1 MQQIFQIPTHHPQ
14 LDANVPQKCK
24 HAIQGRKSGSLW
36 LRKGPSS
43 NSSNVDWICGLNL
56 IHGEKIVGCW
66 VFFFPKREI
75 IPSYTLLKT
84 ESHKTEKGG
93 AKAEALSL
101 LEEDPSNVVWS
112 SSGKH
117 CCICLLLSV
126 VLSGQLSA
134 GGSFSFSW
142 SYPTVIKKISYTAY
156 LLNSQFALEDSQAE
170 PECIWGAE

>member
-1 MQQIFQIPTHHPQ
+1 MLTCLRNANMQFRAENLVHCGWERDLVPTPPMWTEF
-14 LDANVPQKCK
+14 VVS
-24 HAIQGRKSGSLW
+24 I
-36 LRKGPSS
+36 SS
-43 NSSNVDWICGLNL
+43 MVKRLL
-56 IHGEKIVGCW
+56 VVGF
-66 VFFFPKREI
+66 FFFPKREI

-112 SSGKH
+112 SSEKH